1 MVVAVQRVAK
11 DTLVLDSYA
20 LSPTILAGTNPQP
33 HPLLMSS
40 TLVTLLLVLFNYQVI
55 LRGISTKSQFTMGFI
70 PCCLDQL
77 CILFPAKKEKERPV
91 LGFCSWITD
100 WVTTSSGISNSNP
113 NKKAICSKS
122 VSMTST
128 HLNGYAI
135 HNYTWTWLLTCQ
147 QAPREYRKQFGTQGE
162 PKSMKVK
169 NSKSKAI
176 RTVQEN
182 L

>member
-113 NKKAICSKS
+113 NKKAICSKT
-122 VSMTST
+122 VSMKST
-128 HLNGYAI
+128 RLNCNAI
-135 HNYTWTWLLTCQ
+135 HNYTCT
-147 QAPREYRKQFGTQGE
+147 
-162 PKSMKVK
+162 
-169 NSKSKAI
+169 
-176 RTVQEN
+176 
-182 L
+182 

>member
-1 MVVAVQRVAK
+1 MVVAVHRVAK

-33 HPLLMSS
+33 HPLLMRS

-113 NKKAICSKS
+113 NKKAICSKT
-122 VSMTST
+122 VSMKST
-128 HLNGYAI
+128 HLNCNAI
-135 HNYTWTWLLTCQ
+135 HNYTCTWLLACQ
-147 QAPREYRKQFGTQGE
+147 QAPREYGKQFGTQSE

-169 NSKSKAI
+169 NSKTKAI
-176 RTVQEN
+176 GTVQEN